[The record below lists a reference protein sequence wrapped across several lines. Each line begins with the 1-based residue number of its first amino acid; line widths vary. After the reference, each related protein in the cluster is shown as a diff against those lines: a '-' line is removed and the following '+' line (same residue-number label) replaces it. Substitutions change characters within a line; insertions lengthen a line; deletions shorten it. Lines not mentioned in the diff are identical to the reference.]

1 MNGYQIKEN
10 IGRKKLQQFLTTKG
24 VTDINFTKGEFDRI
38 DCFFTYKGKT
48 VGVEI
53 KDRSPKYEDYD
64 TYIMEKQKLDYMDSL
79 QTSGN
84 TYSCWMVYFFGN
96 NMYLFKYR
104 DIKKLIKDGVIELE
118 NKYLPNST
126 VYKTKDVCKVTYLLP
141 KKYANKFKIDYN
153 N

>member
-1 MNGYQIKEN
+1 
-10 IGRKKLQQFLTTKG
+10 
-24 VTDINFTKGEFDRI
+24 
-38 DCFFTYKGKT
+38 
-48 VGVEI
+48 
-53 KDRSPKYEDYD
+53 
-64 TYIMEKQKLDYMDSL
+64 MDSL

-141 KKYANKFKIDYN
+141 KKYANKFKIHN
-153 N
+153 NN